1 MACSHFKRGICD
13 IIKKNPSMVG
23 IRCGYLTCSRFNSES
38 EKEEEKVSWKPEY
51 GRTRKTK
58 THTSTAVKAKY
69 NKKHYEQ
76 LSIVVPIGS
85 RELIQRKAIEAG
97 YSSTSEYIRHLII
110 ADAPECITFQDNGGG
125 GNYNKRYIRKVRGA
139 IWKAIRQSH

>member
-23 IRCGYLTCSRFNSES
+23 IRCGYLTCSRFSS

-85 RELIQRKAIEAG
+85 RELIQRKAIEEG
-97 YSSTSEYIRHLII
+97 YGSTSEYIRHLII
-110 ADAPECITFQDNGGG
+110 ADAPECLTFQDNEGG

>member
-1 MACSHFKRGICD
+1 MACSHFKHGICD

-23 IRCGYLTCSRFNSES
+23 IRCGYLTCSRFNSE
-38 EKEEEKVSWKPEY
+38 EEEEKMSKWKPEY
-51 GRTRKTK
+51 GQSRKTK

-85 RELIQRKAIEAG
+85 RELIQRKATEAG

-125 GNYNKRYIRKVRGA
+125 GA
-139 IWKAIRQSH
+139 ITIKDIYQKFFNL

>member
-13 IIKKNPSMVG
+13 IIKKNPSMIG
-23 IRCGYLTCSRFNSES
+23 IRCGYLTCSRFNSE
-38 EKEEEKVSWKPEY
+38 KEEEKVSWKPEY
-51 GRTRKTK
+51 GQTRKTK

-85 RELIQRKAIEAG
+85 RELIQRKAIEEG
-97 YSSTSEYIRHLII
+97 YGSTSEYIRHLII
-110 ADAPECITFQDNGGG
+110 ADAPECITFQDNGGE
-125 GNYNKRYIRKVRGA
+125 GA
-139 IWKAIRQSH
+139 ITIKDIYERFEVLYGKQ